1 MIVTEKQKQA
11 LLSYVKDFQEDYREF
26 DEKRASSIKELK
38 SLIEDFIYKKI
49 TLKEF
54 KERSGLMCRKFPY
67 WGFKGFSGQM
77 QLNQYVK
84 NIDDKQKE
92 NVLREALIV
101 PGNEHEVVER
111 IDSIF
116 DYITE
121 LRKQLNYP
129 KGFPWPSQI
138 FMLTYFWEIQ
148 IPEEWP
154 IYYDASKKVL
164 SNIGFDFSASDSHG
178 KNYLE
183 FTEVI
188 YAIKELYEEEGFI
201 DKKHPIWFIEH
212 VLWKQH
218 QAQQSTSELL
228 KSEEEKKEGRTKR
241 TELKKEE
248 KIIAIGEEQ
257 VENFF
262 QSLTCSEPQPFFV
275 AMGDTRNLQKLDSEN
290 KIIYNTE
297 FQRGEVWDLPRKQ
310 KLIDSILRGYNINT
324 IFFRQLPD
332 GRFECLDGQQRL
344 KTILKEFLN
353 DKFPINPKI
362 TLEFNRRTYFSELPE
377 SLKSKIKIY
386 PIYTIIFYTDKDEE
400 TCKIFLRLQ
409 EGLPLNSAEKLN
421 AMIGFFRNEI
431 VELAKHPFMRKLG
444 MKDYRFAHRY
454 ILAQV
459 YLLTLRNQIT
469 DVKFRTLREIYGTY
483 KMTRP
488 PEAVTNTIKRT
499 INFLDKQFGE
509 ETGVIKYNADF
520 ISLFLLAK
528 YMLENYAINET
539 DVKLKEFFIQF
550 LTKVGQVES
559 SEREEDAPYYDYK
572 TYRKASADSRSS
584 IEKRFNIIL
593 SKFLEFAP
601 DIKPKDPTRE
611 FNYWEKLAVY
621 WRDKG
626 ICQICSKKTPFEEGS
641 VDHKIPHSKGG
652 STMIANGQWLCKKCN
667 LEKLDKII

>member
-188 YAIKELYEEEGFI
+188 DAIKEL
-201 DKKHPIWFIEH
+201 
-212 VLWKQH
+212 
-218 QAQQSTSELL
+218 
-228 KSEEEKKEGRTKR
+228 
-241 TELKKEE
+241 
-248 KIIAIGEEQ
+248 
-257 VENFF
+257 
-262 QSLTCSEPQPFFV
+262 
-275 AMGDTRNLQKLDSEN
+275 
-290 KIIYNTE
+290 
-297 FQRGEVWDLPRKQ
+297 
-310 KLIDSILRGYNINT
+310 
-324 IFFRQLPD
+324 
-332 GRFECLDGQQRL
+332 
-344 KTILKEFLN
+344 
-353 DKFPINPKI
+353 
-362 TLEFNRRTYFSELPE
+362 
-377 SLKSKIKIY
+377 
-386 PIYTIIFYTDKDEE
+386 
-400 TCKIFLRLQ
+400 
-409 EGLPLNSAEKLN
+409 
-421 AMIGFFRNEI
+421 
-431 VELAKHPFMRKLG
+431 
-444 MKDYRFAHRY
+444 
-454 ILAQV
+454 
-459 YLLTLRNQIT
+459 
-469 DVKFRTLREIYGTY
+469 
-483 KMTRP
+483 
-488 PEAVTNTIKRT
+488 
-499 INFLDKQFGE
+499 
-509 ETGVIKYNADF
+509 
-520 ISLFLLAK
+520 
-528 YMLENYAINET
+528 
-539 DVKLKEFFIQF
+539 
-550 LTKVGQVES
+550 
-559 SEREEDAPYYDYK
+559 
-572 TYRKASADSRSS
+572 
-584 IEKRFNIIL
+584 
-593 SKFLEFAP
+593 
-601 DIKPKDPTRE
+601 
-611 FNYWEKLAVY
+611 
-621 WRDKG
+621 
-626 ICQICSKKTPFEEGS
+626 
-641 VDHKIPHSKGG
+641 
-652 STMIANGQWLCKKCN
+652 
-667 LEKLDKII
+667 